1 MLPDQQQPD
10 ATVTPTA
17 PVAPKQPVNWT
28 KIRSALVKAH
38 PNLTKAQLA
47 DLDGA
52 IKKRQVKESIALG
65 ITSPKDIAAT
75 YPDLANEAVAGG
87 TPIAGIQKKDAGIG
101 SSVQD
106 ITKKLL
112 ERDTAP
118 ITGLL
123 QIRSHI
129 PGTQAAYTKDLYDQ
143 LKGVLSLENR
153 TYLKGSG
160 QISDYESKLLA
171 DAATALNQNLSNED
185 FKQVLKDLNKRFTKE
200 YGQKEQPINEYKGN
214 GLMDMIK
221 PFLSMGAYGN
231 RNPGGSSMMG
241 FNGAPP
247 QKVGR
252 FQVEVEQ

>member
-1 MLPDQQQPD
+1 MQPD
-10 ATVTPTA
+10 TPTTPDPNATVTPT
-17 PVAPKQPVNWT
+17 APKQPVNWT
-28 KIRSALVKAH
+28 KIRSAIVKAH
-38 PNLTKAQLA
+38 PNLTKTQIEQL
-47 DLDGA
+47 DNS

-65 ITSPKDIAAT
+65 ITSPKDVATT

-87 TPIAGIQKKDAGIG
+87 TPIEGIQKKSSGIG
-101 SSVQD
+101 QDVQS

-112 ERDTAP
+112 ERDTGP

-153 TYLKGSG
+153 NYLKGSG
-160 QISDYESKLLA
+160 QISDYESTLLA
-171 DAATALNQNLSNED
+171 NAATALNQNLSNED
-185 FKQVLKDLNKRFTKE
+185 FKQVLRDLNDKFTKT
-200 YGQKEQPINEYKGN
+200 YGQEKQPINEYKGG
-214 GLMDMIK
+214 GLMDMLK
-221 PFLSMGAYGN
+221 PFLSMSAYGT
-231 RNPGGSSMMG
+231 RTGGSSMMG

-247 QKVGR
+247 KQVGR